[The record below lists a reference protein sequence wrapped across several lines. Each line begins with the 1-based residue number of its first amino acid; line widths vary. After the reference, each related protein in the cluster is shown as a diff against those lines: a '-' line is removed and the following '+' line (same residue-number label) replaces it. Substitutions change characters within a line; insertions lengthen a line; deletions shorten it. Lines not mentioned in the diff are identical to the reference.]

1 MPELH
6 PLYGQWLTRSLCEKL
21 RHICISQPIPLWNNN
36 FTTECILRRHL
47 GLMPGK
53 TGLQLSIFTSFHCIL
68 STFAYGLPI
77 YSNNILTYVTYI
89 TEYSH
94 TEINTSQD
102 DWRRLV
108 WFFFLMI
115 VMYPLNT
122 SWKYLACK
130 IHQGD
135 VVNYRIRLMYSAT
148 SRPPWDSLS
157 RDYRL
162 PMVPALAQIIRHALP
177 HTYR

>member
-1 MPELH
+1 MSSVLCYITTTLRLIIQRLSSSSGACIGPDH
-6 PLYGQWLTRSLCEKL
+6 SASSSLYLSLVDSGNGARITPFVWSMADTTTMRKITTYM
-21 RHICISQPIPLWNNN
+21 HITPIPLWNNN

-77 YSNNILTYVTYI
+77 YTYNILTYMTYI

-102 DWRRLV
+102 D
-108 WFFFLMI
+108 
-115 VMYPLNT
+115 
-122 SWKYLACK
+122 
-130 IHQGD
+130 
-135 VVNYRIRLMYSAT
+135 
-148 SRPPWDSLS
+148 
-157 RDYRL
+157 
-162 PMVPALAQIIRHALP
+162 
-177 HTYR
+177 